1 MRKSRILTRQVIYRA
16 PRDRS
21 PLTGW
26 HLLSLGLALALLVA
40 AAVEVAK

>member
-1 MRKSRILTRQVIYRA
+1 MRKSKILAGQVIYRA

-40 AAVEVAK
+40 AAVEVAR